1 MLYVDRI
8 LYSSVIYPANY
19 GEEDQRR
26 KKRGKE
32 GTRRGKKRARPP
44 FFLSTSDLLTG
55 GGKKPFF
62 SGFIPKT
69 LCEDNDPL
77 DILVLMQEPVVPMS
91 FLRAKPIG
99 MMQMIDQ
106 GERDD
111 KIIAVHADDP
121 EYRHFEDIS
130 ELPKHRLNEIRRFF
144 EDYKK
149 NENKDVKVGFFFF
162 ELPPE
167 HKSCLV
173 FFLRAERQRSEE
185 VASCFSFE
193 RSDSGAKKLPRVPF
207 ERSDSGA
214 RKLPRVFPSGLEKKT
229 RLFSNLKKK
238 KKNRST
244 TSSTPTPPG
253 SASSRRSRCTTTTT
267 CRSASAKGGREG
279 EKRGEI

>member
-1 MLYVDRI
+1 
-8 LYSSVIYPANY
+8 
-19 GEEDQRR
+19 
-26 KKRGKE
+26 
-32 GTRRGKKRARPP
+32 
-44 FFLSTSDLLTG
+44 
-55 GGKKPFF
+55 
-62 SGFIPKT
+62 
-69 LCEDNDPL
+69 
-77 DILVLMQEPVVPMS
+77 VPMS

-185 VASCFSFE
+185 VASCFLS
-193 RSDSGAKKLPRVPF
+193 SGATA
-207 ERSDSGA
+207 ERRSF
-214 RKLPRVFPSGLEKKT
+214 LVFPSSGATAERGNCLVFFL
-229 RLFSNLKKK
+229 RGWKKK
-238 KKNRST
+238 LAFF
-244 TSSTPTPPG
+244 PT
-253 SASSRRSRCTTTTT
+253 
-267 CRSASAKGGREG
+267 
-279 EKRGEI
+279 